1 LFRFV
6 TKLSICLCAFF
17 VRRFTT
23 AAIRSHKLV
32 FRMVVFMN
40 KMDIMVDDE
49 VRLVGD
55 GNQRFVIFLRI

>member
-40 KMDIMVDDE
+40 KMDMVDDE
-49 VRLVGD
+49 VRLVGMD
-55 GNQRFVIFLRI
+55 QRFVIFLRI